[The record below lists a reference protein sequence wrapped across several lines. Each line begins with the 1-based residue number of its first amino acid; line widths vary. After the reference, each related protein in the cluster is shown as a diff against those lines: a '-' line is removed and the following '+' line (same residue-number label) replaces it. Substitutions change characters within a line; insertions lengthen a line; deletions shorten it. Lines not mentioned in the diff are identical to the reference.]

1 MQVYLEDD
9 LSNFKTRF
17 IQLLCGYLKIEER
30 NLGKVIYVNAK
41 IKESLKF
48 PGIPFY
54 IPVSPEEKSI
64 ANDELEIALSIS
76 KETRSEGF
84 FYGINTEEKKATE
97 EFLKHIINDLKY
109 DVKKLIPELNE
120 NLKFSTFIN
129 DKYSITI
136 CDLFCFALIIDEFNK
151 ATDGEK
157 LKYAHVSRWANYIQN
172 LYGINNVCKKIGLWF
187 NLPYT
192 PLFIDLSKYEKK
204 VEIQEKSEFD
214 DEDEIKEE
222 KKETKKEE
230 KKENKKEEK
239 KEEKKPETDKKENKK
254 NKNQKKEDNLHPMSK
269 VDIRVGKVVN
279 IEPNPEGKFLYNE
292 EIDIG
297 NGEIRK
303 IASGLRE
310 HVDINDLKD
319 SLVIVIVNLKKRN
332 LKGWPSHG
340 MILCATNK
348 EEKVEPLR
356 PPEGSQPGDLVYIG
370 NLPREPATDKHCPW
384 EAVCKNLFVNGNKE
398 ATYKD
403 DKDEFIWHTD
413 KGNIVSPNFN
423 EATIS

>member
-1 MQVYLEDD
+1 MIELKKKLEMRKKGIKFGKITVKRD
-9 LSNFKTRF
+9 LQNIIKKREEKIKAIIEYKRKIMEDIEFIIEKILEEINVDMLASNFNSLVSKTFRNIPINIESPIHITTTSRF
-17 IQLLCGYLKIEER
+17 NYNYQLKDFFSG
-30 NLGKVIYVNAK
+30 K
-41 IKESLKF
+41 IKTL
-48 PGIPFY
+48 
-54 IPVSPEEKSI
+54 
-64 ANDELEIALSIS
+64 
-76 KETRSEGF
+76 
-84 FYGINTEEKKATE
+84 
-97 EFLKHIINDLKY
+97 
-109 DVKKLIPELNE
+109 
-120 NLKFSTFIN
+120 
-129 DKYSITI
+129 
-136 CDLFCFALIIDEFNK
+136 
-151 ATDGEK
+151 TD
-157 LKYAHVSRWANYIQN
+157 S
-172 LYGINNVCKKIGLWF
+172 
-187 NLPYT
+187 
-192 PLFIDLSKYEKK
+192 
-204 VEIQEKSEFD
+204 
-214 DEDEIKEE
+214 
-222 KKETKKEE
+222 
-230 KKENKKEEK
+230 
-239 KEEKKPETDKKENKK
+239 KENKK

-279 IEPNPEGKFLYNE
+279 IEPNPEGEFLYNE

-348 EEKVEPLR
+348 EKKVEPLR